1 MHPHPP
7 LGFTFTGVPCGLKKT
22 GAADFALIA
31 SDRPCAAAAVF
42 TRNKF
47 AAAPVIYDRA
57 LVTENPAG
65 LRAVAINSGCAN
77 ACTGDAGLADA
88 ATMAADVEVAL
99 GLPARSCAVMSTGV
113 IGVRLDISKIAAGV
127 RLACLRQLS
136 AEGWDAAARAIMT
149 TDTRPKVAFREVGGV
164 RLFGM
169 AKGAG
174 MIHPNMATM
183 LSTVVTDAAIEPA
196 ALAALLR
203 EAVEVSFNSV
213 SVDGDTST
221 NDTVLVLANGASGV
235 TVSGGVGERDA
246 TRGGTGR
253 PMGGAQGRTP
263 PLSHPPALSRI
274 AFAAALTSL
283 CTDLAQQIV
292 RDGEGATKFITVRV
306 EGAASDAD
314 ARAAAKAV
322 ANSPLV
328 KTAFYGGD
336 ANWGRILAAVGYSG
350 AEVDPAR
357 ADLWIAAGSDEGG
370 SGRKGEGEKG
380 GEYEGQ
386 NTPTLPLSH
395 SRAAALQLVCAGQ
408 PLAYSEE
415 VADAI
420 FAQQEIGVEVKLGLG
435 DGHATVWTCDLSH
448 EYVDI
453 NGHYRT

>member
-1 MHPHPP
+1 MPNHPP
-7 LGFTFTGVPCGLKKT
+7 LGFTFAGVSCGLKKT
-22 GAADFALIA
+22 GAVDFALIA

-57 LVTENPAG
+57 LVAEHPAG
-65 LRAVAINSGCAN
+65 LAAVAINSGCAN

-88 ATMAADVEVAL
+88 VAMAAEVEAAL
-99 GLPARSCAVMSTGV
+99 RLPARSCAVMSTGV
-113 IGVRLDISKIAAGV
+113 IGVRLDMSKIAAGV
-127 RLACLRQLS
+127 RLAAPQLS
-136 AEGWDAAARAIMT
+136 AEGWDAASRAIMT
-149 TDTRPKVAFREVGGV
+149 TDTRPKVAFRESGGV

-183 LSTVVTDAAIEPA
+183 LSTIVTDAAIEPV

-221 NDTVLVLANGASGV
+221 NDTVLVLANGASGR
-235 TVSGGVGERDA
+235 TARGAGVEAGSSEF
-246 TRGGTGR
+246 
-253 PMGGAQGRTP
+253 
-263 PLSHPPALSRI
+263 SI
-274 AFAAALTSL
+274 FASALTSL
-283 CTDLAQQIV
+283 CVDLAQQIA

-306 EGAASDAD
+306 AGAASDAD

-328 KTAFYGGD
+328 KTAFFGGD
-336 ANWGRILAAVGYSG
+336 ANWGRILCAVGYSG
-350 AEVDPAR
+350 AAVDPAR
-357 ADLWIAAGSDEGG
+357 ADLWIAAGMGAGEN
-370 SGRKGEGEKG
+370 GREGEGE
-380 GEYEGQ
+380 
-386 NTPTLPLSH
+386 NAPT
-395 SRAAALQLVCAGQ
+395 LQLVAAGQ
-408 PLAYSEE
+408 PLAYSE
-415 VADAI
+415 AAASAI
-420 FAQQEIGVEVKLGLG
+420 FAEKEIFVEVELGLG
-435 DGHATVWTCDLSH
+435 DGQATVWTCDLSH